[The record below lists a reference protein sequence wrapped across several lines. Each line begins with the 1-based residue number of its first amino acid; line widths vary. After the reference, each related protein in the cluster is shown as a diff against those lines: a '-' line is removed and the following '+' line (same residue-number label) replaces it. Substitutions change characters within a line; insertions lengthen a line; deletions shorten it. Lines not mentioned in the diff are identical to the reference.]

1 MSLATFIASQRESHR
16 VPVAVSCRALSV
28 SPAWFYKWRGGDV
41 SLRRARREALTAAI
55 KYWFVKRRGRE
66 GSPRIAVRLRAEGWT
81 VSKNTVAQIMRE
93 QGWVARPK
101 RRRKG
106 TTKRNK
112 NHRKAPD
119 QVNRDFSPRETPNQ
133 TWVGDVKHIPC
144 AEGKFYLATVLDLH
158 SRRVV
163 GFATSAHHDAS
174 LTKAAV
180 CMAIAVRGGAVSGV
194 VMHTDQGGEY
204 TGELFAKACGNA
216 GIKQSMGRTG
226 SALDNAVAESF
237 NSTIEFELLDQVGVF
252 ASREQARAAIAVF
265 IDDYNHE
272 RLHST
277 IGMIPPVRYEQQ
289 MRKTA

>member
-1 MSLATFIASQRESHR
+1 VSLASFIAAQRDSHR

-55 KYWFVKRRGRE
+55 RYWFVKRRRRE
-66 GSPRIAVRLRAEGWT
+66 GSPRITVRLRADGWT
-81 VSKNTVAQIMRE
+81 VSTNTVAQIMRE
-93 QGWVARPK
+93 HDWVARPK

-112 NHRKAPD
+112 NHRKAAD
-119 QVNRDFSPRETPNQ
+119 QVNRDFSPRVSPNQ
-133 TWVGDVKHIPC
+133 TWVGDIKHIPC

-163 GFATSAHHDAS
+163 GFATGNHHDAA
-174 LTKAAV
+174 LAKAAV
-180 CMAIAVRGGAVSGV
+180 CMAIAVRGGSVSGV

-216 GIKQSMGRTG
+216 GIKQSVGRTG

-237 NSTIEFELLDQVGVF
+237 NSTIELELLDETGVF
-252 ASREQARAAIAVF
+252 ATRERARAAIAVF

-277 IGMIPPVRYEQQ
+277 IGMLPPVVYEQH
-289 MRKTA
+289 MRQAA